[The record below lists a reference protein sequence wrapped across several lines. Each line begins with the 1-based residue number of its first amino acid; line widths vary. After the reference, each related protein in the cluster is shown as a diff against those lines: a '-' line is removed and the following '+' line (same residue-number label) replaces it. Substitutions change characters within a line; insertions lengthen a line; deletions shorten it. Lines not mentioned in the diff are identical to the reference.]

1 MTSVRDT
8 FFNSIYEQIQKGE
21 DYYIVTS
28 DLGAPSLDDL
38 RKYYPDRYISV
49 GIAEQSLISISAGL
63 TMAGH
68 KVIAYGLNPF
78 PVTRAYDQIKSV
90 VAGLNVPLTI
100 CALNAGLCSA
110 ESGYTHIPAEDFAMV
125 RMLPNI
131 DMYNPTDCTIAR
143 LLADTTAFIEHPRF
157 IRFDKKLGEKL
168 YETKEIEIEKGFSV
182 YGPEKAEITV
192 VTLGIYV
199 PDMRLLANEF
209 NGGIKIIDVF
219 KMKPDIPALV
229 ELLRSSKA
237 IITVEENMLEGGLGS
252 FILEVLSDYKLSIPA
267 HRMGVKFMPYH
278 VFANRDYIQ
287 KDQSIDVKSVRKLLR
302 DLIENKSFA

>member
-1 MTSVRDT
+1 MASVRDI
-8 FFNSIYEQIQKGE
+8 FFNSIYEQIQRGE

-38 RKYYPDRYISV
+38 RKFYPERFISV

-100 CALNAGLCSA
+100 CGLNAGLCSA
-110 ESGYTHIPAEDFAMV
+110 ESGYTHIPAEDFGML

-131 DMYNPTDCTIAR
+131 DIYNPTDCTVSR
-143 LLADTTAFIEHPRF
+143 LLADTTAFIKHPRF
-157 IRFDKKLGEKL
+157 IRFDKKLGEKI
-168 YETKEIEIEKGFSV
+168 YEKEEIEIEKGFSV
-182 YGPEKAEITV
+182 YGPENAEITV

-199 PDMRLLANEF
+199 PGMRLLANEF
-209 NGGIKIIDVF
+209 GESIKVIDIF
-219 KMKPDIPALV
+219 KMKPGIPELVKAL
-229 ELLRSSKA
+229 RNSKT
-237 IITVEENMLEGGLGS
+237 IVTLEENMLEGGLGS
-252 FILEVLSDYKLSIPA
+252 FILEVLSDSNLTIPT
-267 HRMGVKFMPYH
+267 HRLGVRFMPYR

-287 KDQSIDVKSVRKLLR
+287 KDQGIDIVSVRKFLLG
-302 DLIENKSFA
+302 LIENKSFA